1 MKKKHIYIIC
11 VLVFFVSLL
20 VFTFRK
26 NIFQY
31 GNPIPYIEKM
41 VTLNEDK
48 KFAKIYDDKDIYIT
62 KNGDHNDLHKYVEK
76 KYNVVFLDQMGS
88 DYIFI
93 SSNNTVILTSEI
105 YWSKYEIS
113 KITIKKDKTA
123 LHDLSIDK
131 LREIRGKDIDKN
143 LKDIGELDEEDS
155 KNCKG
160 GILDPN
166 WQPGLVAFINNNYT
180 NLSEK
185 EKLIKEIKIID
196 YANSQ
201 GEVMDPSGSYFQL
214 MNEYYQ
220 LSEYLI
226 NNNKSPNFG
235 TYENLKFIIQNI
247 EDVANFV
254 DYDVKTLISGIK
266 PDFYEFIS
274 EDNKK
279 SLNEEFEKI
288 YNSDNL
294 NLEIKKEIKK
304 LLLIKNKNK
313 HLDKK

>member
-1 MKKKHIYIIC
+1 
-11 VLVFFVSLL
+11 
-20 VFTFRK
+20 
-26 NIFQY
+26 
-31 GNPIPYIEKM
+31 
-41 VTLNEDK
+41 
-48 KFAKIYDDKDIYIT
+48 
-62 KNGDHNDLHKYVEK
+62 
-76 KYNVVFLDQMGS
+76 MGS